1 MKRILSFLALAL
13 CLAWPAR
20 AQTTTG
26 FTGDTLTV
34 KRTMPPL
41 GPGCFREVLLGAS
54 GAFLTRDTLC
64 WVVRPTVPPP
74 VVVDTPKPPIVV
86 VPGRPAPL
94 FEADWSTGPGT
105 NQWAIKDSSKAL
117 PFDFC
122 GGNAQ
127 VSVVPASTV
136 TITEGART
144 YPNDF
149 PARMQNVLR
158 VTRNN
163 IDSWFFCKIGTDPT
177 GTTVKPHWPQLLPG
191 QANYW
196 RVYMRYDIPNDQ
208 GNISNSEFS
217 HHPIQ
222 MPHNSSN
229 FEPTNVF
236 SRTDGTFTWQAYTFA
251 VQNPYPMDK
260 AVLGTFVSPADE
272 GDRLP
277 KFTALRFEW
286 MVRRELVSGY
296 SIAIRI
302 YDNQDRL
309 LYSEDGVGA
318 LKGAV
323 KTETANAQ
331 STLKSL
337 DGKYKVDLTTLQSL
351 GIGENGGHHS
361 YTRDV
366 YFYFG
371 GLKLCADTWCG
382 AY

>member
-1 MKRILSFLALAL
+1 MRFILALL
-13 CLAWPAR
+13 LFVTSTLS
-20 AQTTTG
+20 AQTSTTYV
-26 FTGDTLTV
+26 GDTLVV
-34 KRTMPPL
+34 KVWRVQPVPI
-41 GPGCFREVLLGAS
+41 V
-54 GAFLTRDTLC
+54 
-64 WVVRPTVPPP
+64 VPPP
-74 VVVDTPKPPIVV
+74 VVVDTPKPPIVI
-86 VPGRPAPL
+86 VPGRPLPL
-94 FEADWSTGPGT
+94 FEADWSTATGNSQT
-105 NQWAIKDSSKAL
+105 ALRDMSKAL

-122 GGNAQ
+122 DGNAKVTV
-127 VSVVPASTV
+127 VSVDSVP
-136 TITEGART
+136 
-144 YPNDF
+144 NKDF
-149 PARMQNVLR
+149 PVRMKNVLR

-163 IDSWFFCKIGTDPT
+163 VDSWYFCKIGTDPT
-177 GTTVKPHWPQLLPG
+177 GTTVKPHWAQLRPG
-191 QANYW
+191 EAQYH
-196 RVYMRYDIPNDQ
+196 RVYVRYDIPNDQ
-208 GNISNSEFS
+208 GNISNGEFS

-236 SRTDGTFTWQAYTFA
+236 SRADGTMTWQAYTFA

-260 AVLGTFVSPADE
+260 AVLGTFVSPSEE

-302 YDNQDRL
+302 YDNQNRL

-331 STLKSL
+331 STLKAL
-337 DGKYKVDLTTLQSL
+337 DGKYQVDLTTLQSL

-371 GLKLCADTWCG
+371 GLCLRSDTWCG
-382 AY
+382 PY